1 MEIKKVLVTANY
13 GGAHWLRLKESFG
26 PAHLVRVEHSDREA
40 VETAL
45 TEVDVAIIR
54 GDIDERFL
62 NREQLKWVHCD
73 HAGIE
78 KSARPE
84 VFESGLLVSGSSGR
98 SAPALAEHAIMF
110 MLNLCYQFP
119 KFLDAQRRHQWGIE
133 EQGELRGLIGKT
145 VGILGLGHTGGELA
159 TRCKAFG
166 MRVLAW
172 RRSHQ
177 SHPCVDR
184 LYAASNGEGIE
195 ELLRQSD
202 FVVLAVPLSD
212 RTFHLIG
219 ADQFECMKD
228 TAFLINMARGKVIDE
243 DALLEALQ
251 TGKIAGAGLDT
262 FGQEPLP
269 PDSPLW
275 DAPNT
280 LITPHVTPQVPD
292 RTGAA
297 LEIVL
302 ENIRRYRADEAL
314 LNQLGPEDVYTQGR

>member
-177 SHPCVDR
+177 
-184 LYAASNGEGIE
+184 
-195 ELLRQSD
+195 
-202 FVVLAVPLSD
+202 
-212 RTFHLIG
+212 
-219 ADQFECMKD
+219 M
-228 TAFLINMARGKVIDE
+228 
-243 DALLEALQ
+243 
-251 TGKIAGAGLDT
+251 
-262 FGQEPLP
+262 
-269 PDSPLW
+269 SP
-275 DAPNT
+275 
-280 LITPHVTPQVPD
+280 
-292 RTGAA
+292 
-297 LEIVL
+297 
-302 ENIRRYRADEAL
+302 
-314 LNQLGPEDVYTQGR
+314 